1 MMQKM
6 MPTQMV
12 FVAMWMLVRTIRY
25 LTLIAMRCAV
35 KTVALLTRTT
45 TWIPMASVRIMV
57 AMIKTPTI
65 VLTLQSMKI
74 NVPMMLTLV
83 RFVAVLASH
92 RAKTTVHWTL
102 RTMSIQ
108 ISFVETLIRAHTMV
122 RMTPIPMRFVQT
134 MMCVSMTL

>member
-1 MMQKM
+1 
-6 MPTQMV
+6 
-12 FVAMWMLVRTIRY
+12 
-25 LTLIAMRCAV
+25 
-35 KTVALLTRTT
+35 
-45 TWIPMASVRIMV
+45 MV

-92 RAKTTVHWTL
+92 CAKTTVHWTL
-102 RTMSIQ
+102 RTMPIQ

-122 RMTPIPMRFVQT
+122 RMTPIPM
-134 MMCVSMTL
+134 